1 MRISDWSSDVC
12 SSDLHLRD
20 AAALL
25 AADNP
30 ALEVHAVCADFTK
43 PFRVPRPQ
51 NVPWARRIGFFPG
64 STLGNFTHRQ
74 ARAFLAGATSWLR
87 PGGGMLIGIDLK
99 KDEAILHAAYNDAAG
114 VTADFTNNHP
124 SPLQTSLGRHF
135 ALADFRPTAHY

>member
-74 ARAFLAGATSWLR
+74 ARDFLAGAE
-87 PGGGMLIGIDLK
+87 IGR
-99 KDEAILHAAYNDAAG
+99 AHVRTP
-114 VTADFTNNHP
+114 VTN
-124 SPLQTSLGRHF
+124 
-135 ALADFRPTAHY
+135 AHLVCRLLLDNK